1 MSYRYCKLHMRDF
14 FHKTYFTRIQNLEE
28 LNAFDATNNLL
39 HDIIRNESLEKDFI
53 RVVQEAGHQLDQT
66 TIQAIFQKAKKKT
79 NISEHR
85 DSAFYY
91 DNATIELVA
100 QKEAFLKELPKELQ
114 KRLKRICNK
123 YLEGCPKHTRHT
135 KMGDPAQEI
144 LKFIDSEKVDM
155 VVMPTHGERGI
166 FPFGSVTEKVVKNST
181 VPVLTI
187 PIQIENDDAL
197 RVLVITGAGDK
208 AFVAGA
214 DIKELVDRDARL
226 GRRVSRER
234 QEIFSRIENL
244 HVPVIA
250 AVNGYALGGG
260 LELALACSIRICSE
274 KAQFG
279 APEVKLGIIPGDGGT
294 QRLPRL
300 IGLGRAMEMII
311 TGDFIGAQEAYR
323 IGLVNKVFPP
333 DKLNEEATGLARK
346 IASRPPLAVRYAKEA
361 VNRSQE
367 GDSASGFALESY
379 LHALSC
385 TTEDKKEGVSAF
397 LEKRKGKFKGK

>member
-1 MSYRYCKLHMRDF
+1 MY
-14 FHKTYFTRIQNLEE
+14 
-28 LNAFDATNNLL
+28 
-39 HDIIRNESLEKDFI
+39 EK
-53 RVVQEAGHQLDQT
+53 
-66 TIQAIFQKAKKKT
+66 
-79 NISEHR
+79 
-85 DSAFYY
+85 
-91 DNATIELVA
+91 
-100 QKEAFLKELPKELQ
+100 KENTGL
-114 KRLKRICNK
+114 
-123 YLEGCPKHTRHT
+123 
-135 KMGDPAQEI
+135 
-144 LKFIDSEKVDM
+144 
-155 VVMPTHGERGI
+155 
-166 FPFGSVTEKVVKNST
+166 
-181 VPVLTI
+181 LTI
-187 PIQIENDDAL
+187 NRPEKMNALSQELTAELSLLLDEIENDAEL
-197 RVLVITGAGDK
+197 RVIVITGAGDK
-208 AFVAGA
+208 AFMAGA
-214 DIKELVDRDARL
+214 DINELVDRDARL

-250 AVNGYALGGG
+250 AVNGYALGAG

-311 TGDFIGAQEAYR
+311 TGDFIDAQEAYR
-323 IGLVNKVFPP
+323 IGLVNKVFPL
-333 DKLNEEATGLARK
+333 DKLMEKAMELAQK
-346 IASRPPLAVRYAKEA
+346 IALRPPLAVRYAKEA

-367 GDSASGFALESY
+367 GDTASGFALESY

>member
-1 MSYRYCKLHMRDF
+1 MY
-14 FHKTYFTRIQNLEE
+14 KTLIY
-28 LNAFDATNNLL
+28 
-39 HDIIRNESLEKDFI
+39 EKK
-53 RVVQEAGHQLDQT
+53 E
-66 TIQAIFQKAKKKT
+66 
-79 NISEHR
+79 NIG
-85 DSAFYY
+85 
-91 DNATIELVA
+91 L
-100 QKEAFLKELPKELQ
+100 
-114 KRLKRICNK
+114 
-123 YLEGCPKHTRHT
+123 
-135 KMGDPAQEI
+135 
-144 LKFIDSEKVDM
+144 
-155 VVMPTHGERGI
+155 
-166 FPFGSVTEKVVKNST
+166 
-181 VPVLTI
+181 LTI
-187 PIQIENDDAL
+187 NRPEKMNAISQELTAELSLLLDEIENDDEL
-197 RVLVITGAGDK
+197 RVIVITGAGDK

-214 DIKELVDRDARL
+214 DINELVDRDARL
-226 GRRVSRER
+226 GRRISRER

-300 IGLGRAMEMII
+300 VGQGRAMEMII
-311 TGDFIGAQEAYR
+311 TGDFIDAQEAYR

-333 DKLNEEATGLARK
+333 EKLKEEAMELAKK

-367 GDSASGFALESY
+367 GDSVSGFALESY

>member
-1 MSYRYCKLHMRDF
+1 MY
-14 FHKTYFTRIQNLEE
+14 KTLMY
-28 LNAFDATNNLL
+28 
-39 HDIIRNESLEKDFI
+39 EKK
-53 RVVQEAGHQLDQT
+53 E
-66 TIQAIFQKAKKKT
+66 
-79 NISEHR
+79 NIG
-85 DSAFYY
+85 F
-91 DNATIELVA
+91 
-100 QKEAFLKELPKELQ
+100 
-114 KRLKRICNK
+114 
-123 YLEGCPKHTRHT
+123 
-135 KMGDPAQEI
+135 
-144 LKFIDSEKVDM
+144 
-155 VVMPTHGERGI
+155 
-166 FPFGSVTEKVVKNST
+166 
-181 VPVLTI
+181 LTI
-187 PIQIENDDAL
+187 NRPEKMNAISQELTAELSLLLDEIENDDEL
-197 RVLVITGAGDK
+197 RVIVITGAGDK

-214 DIKELVDRDARL
+214 DINELVDRDARL

-250 AVNGYALGGG
+250 AVNGYALGAG

-274 KAQFG
+274 MAQFG

-300 IGLGRAMEMII
+300 VGQGRAMEMII
-311 TGDFIGAQEAYR
+311 TGDFIDAQEAYR

-333 DKLNEEATGLARK
+333 EKLKEEAMNLAKK

-367 GDSASGFALESY
+367 DSVSGFALESY